1 MKELIES
8 LNLPKQILDKSEKL
22 LSTLFGEGFKEI
34 GAIFGDK
41 MRLKRLKNQIS
52 ILNEATLI
60 MDKSGLKAHQ
70 INLKTLVP
78 LLEKSSLE
86 EDEKLQKKWANL
98 IANISSSIENGLE
111 PRLVNTLSNL
121 SSVEAGILDYL
132 YDIYIIKRE
141 KLFYSSQNSSSY
153 KRYKV
158 IKDINPDFFHF
169 DFSKVKNDFKLSEEF
184 TKIYTDNF
192 ESLKLIRY
200 EDPEIEIDEGFSE
213 AEIVEEK
220 NKEKSIDLNLDVSA
234 NYNSSDDFH
243 FTSYGL
249 YFMSQCK
256 VD

>member
-41 MRLKRLKNQIS
+41 MRLKRLKNQIN
-52 ILNEATLI
+52 ILNEATTI
-60 MDKSGLKAHQ
+60 MDRSGLKAHQ

-98 IANISSSIENGLE
+98 LANISSSTENGLE

-132 YDIYIIKRE
+132 FGIYIIKRE
-141 KLFYSSQNSSSY
+141 NFFYSSQNSTY
-153 KRYKV
+153 KRYKA

-169 DFSKVKNDFKLSEEF
+169 DFSKVKNEFKLSEELA
-184 TKIYTDNF
+184 KIYTDNL

-220 NKEKSIDLNLDVSA
+220 NKEKSVDLNLDVSA
-234 NYNSSDDFH
+234 KYNSSDDFH
-243 FTSYGL
+243 FTAFGL